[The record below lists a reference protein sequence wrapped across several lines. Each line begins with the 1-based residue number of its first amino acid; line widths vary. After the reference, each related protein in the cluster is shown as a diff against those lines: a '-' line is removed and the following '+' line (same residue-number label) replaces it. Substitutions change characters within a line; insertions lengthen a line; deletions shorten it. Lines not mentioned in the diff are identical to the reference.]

1 MQCLMSP
8 ISLLWRNVTMYGY
21 PARFWILPH
30 VTLRIFFKYISGD
43 FALRENFESEIKQN
57 SKYEKACNI

>member
-1 MQCLMSP
+1 
-8 ISLLWRNVTMYGY
+8 MYGY